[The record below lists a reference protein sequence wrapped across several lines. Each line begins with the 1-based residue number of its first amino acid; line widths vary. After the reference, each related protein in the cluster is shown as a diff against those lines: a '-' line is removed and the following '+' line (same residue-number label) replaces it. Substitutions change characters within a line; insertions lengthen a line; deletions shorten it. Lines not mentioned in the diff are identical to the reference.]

1 MERENKLLRYE
12 KLKSELKKE
21 LFGQNEAI
29 EGVVDALLHLALTP
43 RKEPYKG
50 FFGFFGPHNSGKVYL
65 AELLAKYCEEFES
78 IAIFDMAEFTDP
90 ADQKKL
96 IGEEGQLENFIKK
109 HPRSI
114 VLFKD
119 IEKCDN
125 TIQLALLNFIKMQ
138 SEEEGLDRKGILFV
152 FTSTLGSSLITK
164 DSFWKFYKKEP
175 LKAQAKLVEYIAK
188 EKKVIYD
195 IVESAIDAELLSL
208 MAQNYIILFRH
219 LSLATLYKIAK
230 KTLQNALNQ
239 LRLQS
244 DITIKI
250 ENKEAFVKLL
260 TLSFTPYLNARRLHR
275 KLPDILLD
283 LILFA
288 VKKSEKVAQS
298 YTIVVD
304 DEAVKLA
311 RKIDQSRVSDMV
323 RKNETLTL
331 TWDIE
336 TPDTIVLKKAT
347 VKRLPLYTDSLQK
360 PALTYSQISF
370 RDVAGQKNVKAS
382 LKEILGVI
390 KNPKKVKKFGI
401 TMPKGLLLHGPKGV
415 GKSMLALAFCKEAS
429 MPYVQL
435 SGIDLSDANLIHSA
449 YQKAK
454 EAAPAIVLLDGLEP
468 REELPPLATD
478 AIINE
483 LDAIEEEQVFT
494 IATSS
499 HKELLDKN
507 LFATDRIDIH
517 IEVPELDMEARRYF
531 VKKILQKPNDGKIDI
546 DRVARYMS
554 GLSGYEMQRV
564 AKEAAMFVLRKNLAL
579 ITEEIL
585 IEQINNIKYG
595 SKIDKKRIRNI
606 EKDLIKT
613 AYHEAGHAVLSYIL
627 LPDVKIEQVTIT
639 PRSQALGF
647 VSYSDEEI
655 TNLSKEE
662 LFNDICVALAGRIAK
677 LKKFPD
683 EGVDTGAAQD
693 LEQATWEAYNAIA
706 NFGMDEEVGY
716 INIDTLNQNVS
727 KDLFKDVIERRI
739 LVWIEEATKKAEE
752 YVERYWDKIE
762 KVAQEL
768 VKKELIDAKELEKI
782 MKS

>member
-1 MERENKLLRYE
+1 MEQKNIFLRYE
-12 KLKSELKKE
+12 KLKSALKKE

-29 EGVVDALLHLALTP
+29 ESVVDALLHLSLTP
-43 RKEPYKG
+43 QKAPYKG
-50 FFGFFGPHNSGKVYL
+50 FFSFFGPHNSGKVYL
-65 AELLAKYCEEFES
+65 AELLAKHCDEFDS

-96 IGEEGQLENFIKK
+96 FGTEGQLRNFIEK

-125 TIQLALLNFIKMQ
+125 SIQLALLNFMKMHP
-138 SEEEGLDRKGILFV
+138 EEEKLDRKGVLFI
-152 FTSTLGSSLITK
+152 FTSTLGSALITK

-175 LKAQAKLVEYIAK
+175 LKAQAKLIEYIAK

-195 IVESAIDAELLSL
+195 VVESAIDAELLSL
-208 MAQNYIILFRH
+208 MAQNYVILFRH
-219 LSLATLYKIAK
+219 LLLSTLYKIAK
-230 KTLQNALNQ
+230 KRLQDAIAQ
-239 LRLQS
+239 LRSQS
-244 DITIKI
+244 GIDVKIK
-250 ENKEAFVKLL
+250 NKEIFIKLL

-275 KLPDILLD
+275 KLPDLLLD
-283 LILFA
+283 IILFA
-288 VKKSEKVAQS
+288 VKKSEEVAQS

-304 DEAVKLA
+304 EQAAKTVQKLD
-311 RKIDQSRVSDMV
+311 RTRISDLV
-323 RKNETLTL
+323 RKNETITL
-331 TWDIE
+331 TWDLQA
-336 TPDTIVLKKAT
+336 PNVIVLKKAT
-347 VKRLPLYTDSLQK
+347 IKQLPLYADSLQK
-360 PALTYSQISF
+360 PALSYSQISF
-370 RDVAGQKNVKAS
+370 SDVAGQRSVKAS

-390 KNPKKVKKFGI
+390 KNPNRVKKFGI
-401 TMPKGLLLHGPKGV
+401 AMPKGVLLHGPKGV

-429 MPYVQL
+429 MPYIQL
-435 SGIDLSDANLIHSA
+435 TGIDLSDANLIHSA

-454 EAAPAIVLLDGLEP
+454 DAAPAVVILDGLEP
-468 REELPPLATD
+468 KEELPPLATD

-517 IEVPELDMEARRYF
+517 IEVPELDMEARKYF

-564 AKEAAMFVLRKNLAL
+564 AKEAAMYVLRKNLSL

-606 EKDLIKT
+606 EKDLVKT

-655 TNLSKEE
+655 TNL
-662 LFNDICVALAGRIAK
+662 
-677 LKKFPD
+677 
-683 EGVDTGAAQD
+683 
-693 LEQATWEAYNAIA
+693 
-706 NFGMDEEVGY
+706 
-716 INIDTLNQNVS
+716 
-727 KDLFKDVIERRI
+727 
-739 LVWIEEATKKAEE
+739 
-752 YVERYWDKIE
+752 
-762 KVAQEL
+762 
-768 VKKELIDAKELEKI
+768 
-782 MKS
+782 